1 MRTSVYRLIPLCF
14 AFVLNPLHAADRTWT
29 GNGNAPLWSI
39 AQNWDAAPVA
49 NDALRFGPASAG
61 LANTNDFPAD
71 TAFASI
77 TFLPTAPA
85 FSLAGNRITLG
96 GNIVN
101 QSPATQTLANDLRI
115 TATDRTLDTANG
127 PVLFSGAL
135 FYDVGTS
142 CTFKKSGTNEL
153 VFTGTTLTTNINHRF
168 ALDDGTL
175 RFMPGSRFHLVDTTG
190 DRNIF
195 RIGNVANKKAA
206 LIVEQGAD
214 VALGG
219 LTLQMNAASGSTG
232 TFDLLVDGSLA
243 LTGTDNTFG
252 DQTGN
257 RARIVVGETGSMTLP
272 SGWLHT
278 APRIPVIFDLNGG
291 NVWLANFSMVRSTDT
306 GSRVG
311 GRLDLNINAGTFL
324 VNGTFAWMSTS
335 WNDRTNVVTLGDGTL
350 GNAKLSTIAM
360 TRGNSSASAI
370 LNLNGGTLECR
381 AASANFL
388 SGLTR
393 VNLLVGGATVD
404 TQSNAVTITESILR
418 SPALSLDTRDGGLT
432 KLGTGALTFSG
443 ASLQFNGPLRVLDGS
458 LRISAAMLSDLE
470 EITLA
475 PGKTLSFRGS
485 YRQTLTPQR
494 LVLGDATTASRLD
507 LDVAADGSDCDT
519 LHIPAGGFVGK
530 LNLHLKQR
538 GATDIDFALP
548 GSYPLFTYA
557 TEPPDLTLLTHANRT
572 FGIVSSFS
580 ADRATK
586 TVYLTL
592 ATSTAETAWAS
603 TTGGDWEN
611 AANWTPAVPAGTPES
626 RARFWGAITA
636 PSTVTLSTDTRIG
649 GFSFNNSQS
658 YTLAGSGVLSLG
670 DQSGGGYFNADAG
683 SHTVNL
689 ALNLLNPVSVSV
701 PASQTITITGPVSG
715 AGAITKNGAGTL
727 ALTNANTFSG
737 GVTLNAGTLNIPGAD
752 TLGSGALTLAGGTA
766 AFPSG
771 GSLDLANPLRVQGNS
786 LLDLGTTAVTHADTL
801 AWVGAGTLTKHGT
814 GELRLA
820 GTGGASGTDRMF
832 NFRQGVTRLLSGASV
847 SLRGGS
853 RDVLQTTYSANGQTS
868 SLIIEPGARLDAGGI
883 RLMTGGSVGTSTVH
897 VAGGTLNFLDAEC
910 TIVNVTGGRGDL
922 LVTDSGSLYAAT
934 VGWFSLG
941 VNGLGTLT
949 VTDGTASLGRLTVG
963 GYGDSVGTGTRRG
976 TAQITVGTG
985 GTLEVR
991 DYLTW
996 ITDAQNLPSWIRLA
1010 GGRLVI
1016 PATSRSN
1023 ASTGTASL
1031 ILDGGTLDCSG
1042 TGTFVSANAPAPS
1055 LANFLYGTDAFRLGA
1070 DGATIDTR
1078 LHDVTILQP
1087 LAMES
1092 GTPAAAGLV
1101 KAGPGTLTLSG
1112 ANTFDAPVT
1121 VAAGTLVLPHLPAN
1135 ALSVAAGARLTPS
1148 AGSVRAESLTDATL
1162 AGGATLTLDLAASGS
1177 SDRLDVSG
1185 TLTLGAQVNL
1195 ALENQQPGT
1204 YTLFTYGTLSGDAS
1218 SLRVANPDP
1227 DLALALA
1234 DTGSAITL
1242 TVTANPNLTR
1252 WANDADGDWSAAA
1265 NWNPQSVPNGTSH
1278 TARFDLD
1285 FTAPRTVTLDL
1296 NATLGALLFDSA
1308 TAPFLAGNATLTFDN
1323 GTAPALLEAD
1333 QGTHVIGPALALAGE
1348 TAALIAPDATL
1359 TLAGNVSGAALH
1371 VSGGGTLA
1379 LAATNTAAL
1388 TAVSGATLLIG
1399 TEGAQQAPLLLDNAT
1414 LRSAAAATLADAVTF
1429 GPYGATVTPAPDT
1442 TLTLSGTLSGEGGLV
1457 KTGSSTL
1464 ALTGTPAYTG
1474 ATLADGGTLALAA
1487 PPAGPLTL
1495 GAGTLA
1501 YTGTDAS
1508 LPGYTVNLAAATNA
1522 AVLFTDAALTVTGP
1536 AQTLSGGFVKR
1547 GTGILAFT
1555 YPGAQTL
1562 GLANL
1567 GTVTQDSLL
1576 NIGPNGD
1583 APTQGFNPFTVSQGT
1598 VVLGAPG
1605 QLNTFA
1611 GNLAVGHYSTDAAG
1625 AETAAHLIIT
1635 GGTTLITGN
1644 LAVGRGNGNA
1654 VTAPAPLE
1662 SSVTVNDGTVT
1673 VGAFVLGHNGG
1684 NTAGFNARP
1693 SVTLNGGTVTAGQLN
1708 LAEHLGCVAAF
1719 TLNGGTLA
1727 VTDQIRV
1734 GHQTSFGGGG
1744 TATLTVNGGA
1754 LTTPNDINLGVTASA
1769 TGTLHL
1775 AGGLT
1780 AARNVATGSGTGRIL
1795 FDGGTLRLANGPMTG
1810 IETLVQAG
1818 GATFDVQSGRFT
1830 FACALTPGEA
1840 NDGGLTKVGAGML
1853 ALDTTSIAHTFT
1865 GPVTVQEGTLALR
1878 GSSPASPLPA
1888 GAALAV
1894 NPGAALHLSSELS
1907 TGPRTVAVSSLTLG
1921 ADAPAAPAA
1930 LACWLDANNRCDT
1943 LAVGGTPA
1951 LGNVA
1956 VALYQSGTLETALF
1970 NGEYPLITYT
1980 GDDPD
1985 ISGLSIA
1992 NPNPSRTYAFAVDSA
2007 NKRVTLTVSPAVGG
2021 DEAVWTRDGNG
2032 DWSVGANW
2040 EGGDAPVS
2048 STAPALFANV
2058 LTQDRTVTVDAPATL
2073 GGLTF
2078 DATNRYTLAGAETLT
2093 LAGNNTAIAL
2103 QRGSHTV
2110 AAPLAVAASGNVALR
2125 PTGNSLTL
2133 AAPVSGT
2140 GAALTLDTAGTVQIT
2155 NCAVA
2160 TAVTVNNGALR
2171 LQQGAQL
2178 TGTLRLNTGEVRAD
2192 GNAALDGTVELPP
2205 GNRSLRANSGAT
2217 LAVNGPIIGQG
2228 TLVKDDSG
2236 GTLELASAANTYA
2249 GGTLVTAGTLALR
2262 GGGTP
2267 GPGAVILQG
2276 GTLASSGDTPVAF
2289 SNPVGFTNST
2299 TVQADAPLTTSGPL
2313 SMPGPRSLT
2322 KEGANV
2328 WSIAGSLD
2336 VSGSSYYRFILRDGF
2351 VRFAPGAF
2359 FRMTGAEL
2367 VADQASGDA
2376 RQQFFVGNVN
2386 DRALGMIVEPGA
2398 EVILGSLGVQWS
2410 ASFTN
2415 STFTLLMN
2423 GGTFTLL
2430 GDQPLCLGDAGSMRI
2445 FVEINGGAWR
2455 TSSDTAWCDI
2465 GTRSPV
2471 QWVMNG
2477 GLVSFGRPAFGRM
2490 NGSGAGRLGGGTTL
2504 AINGGTFEAR
2514 EFFSWK
2520 STDDNTTT
2528 NTVTLGD
2535 GTPLQGR
2542 FSIPATQRYHNGGH
2556 VRLNLN
2562 GGVLETRGLTSAD
2575 ANLNGSLTDYLYGV
2589 NALNVLPGGAAFDTL
2604 TNSVTILQT
2613 LTAAPEGDGGLTKLG
2628 PGTLTLNAAVALT
2641 GQVTVAEG
2649 TLNARFTQAPGLA
2662 LLAGGVFDAS
2672 KSAALSQPAT
2682 FSRVSGSGVATN
2694 GTLAVTGLLSP
2705 GDAAGETALLR
2716 AENLT
2721 LHDAAT
2727 IRFDVSET
2735 ANDGFAVSGLLT
2747 AGNNGFIDFG
2757 REEGDE
2763 IDIPFTAVLGT
2774 YGTFS
2779 GGFSR
2784 WRSLNTG
2791 HPLRASLSTSIKAE
2805 NGVVTLNITY
2815 GGLILM
2821 LK

>member
-1 MRTSVYRLIPLCF
+1 MKTSFRHLSSLFCLLTCAASPL
-14 AFVLNPLHAADRTWT
+14 LAADRTWT
-29 GNGNAPLWSI
+29 GNGSAPLWSI
-39 AQNWDAAPVA
+39 AQNWDASPVA

-61 LANTNDFPAD
+61 LANTNDFASN
-71 TAFASI
+71 TAFADI

-101 QSPATQTLANDLRI
+101 QSPATQLLATDLRI
-115 TATDRTLDTANG
+115 TATDRVLDTANG
-127 PVLFSGAL
+127 PISFAGAL
-135 FYDVGTS
+135 FYDVSAVT
-142 CTFKKSGTNEL
+142 TVKKSGTNEL
-153 VFTGTTLTTNINHRF
+153 AFTGTTLTTNINHRF
-168 ALDDGTL
+168 ALDDGIL
-175 RFMPGSRFHLVDTTG
+175 RFTPGSRFHLVDTSS

-195 RIGNVANKKAA
+195 RIGNVANKKSAI
-206 LIVEQGAD
+206 IVEQGAD

-219 LTLQMNAASGSTG
+219 LTLQMSGVTGGTG
-232 TFDLLVDGSLA
+232 TFDLTVDGSLA
-243 LTGTDNTFG
+243 LTGLDNTFG

-257 RARIVVGETGSMTLP
+257 RARVVVGETGSLSLP
-272 SGWLHT
+272 TAGGWLHA
-278 APRIPVIFDLNGG
+278 APRIPVTFDLNGG

-306 GSRVG
+306 GGRVG
-311 GRLDLNINAGTFL
+311 GRLDLNINSGTFF

-335 WNDRTNVVTLGDGTL
+335 WNDRTNVVTLGNGML
-350 GNAKLSTIAM
+350 GNAKLSTVAM
-360 TRGNSSASAI
+360 TRGNTGATAI

-388 SGLTR
+388 SGLTQ
-393 VNLLVGGATVD
+393 VNLLVGGTTID
-404 TQSNAVTITESILR
+404 TLTNSVTITESILR
-418 SPALSLDTRDGGLT
+418 SPALSPDTRDGGLT
-432 KLGTGALTFSG
+432 KLGSGSLTFSG
-443 ASLQFNGPLRVLDGS
+443 ANLQFNGPLRVLDGS
-458 LRISAAMLSDLE
+458 LRISPAMLSDLE

-485 YRQTLTPQR
+485 HRQALTPR
-494 LVLGDATTASRLD
+494 LLTLGDATTASRLD
-507 LDVAADGSDCDT
+507 LDVASDGSDCDT

-538 GATDIDFALP
+538 GATDVDFALP
-548 GSYPLFTYA
+548 GSYPIFTYA
-557 TEPPDLTLLTHANRT
+557 TEPPNLALLTHANRT

-592 ATSTAETAWAS
+592 ATSTTETAWAS
-603 TTGGDWEN
+603 ATGGDWEN
-611 AANWTPAVPAGTPES
+611 ASNWTPAAPAGTPES

-649 GFSFNNSQS
+649 GLSFNNSQR
-658 YTLAGSGVLSLG
+658 YTLAGDATLSLG
-670 DQSGGGYFNADAG
+670 DQSNGGYLTADAG

-689 ALNLLNPVSVSV
+689 ALNLINPISVSV
-701 PASQTITITGPVSG
+701 PASQTLTLNGPVSG
-715 AGAITKNGAGTL
+715 AGAFTKTGAGTL

-737 GVTLNAGTLNIPGAD
+737 GVTLNAGTLAILDAGI
-752 TLGSGALTLAGGTA
+752 LGSGPLTLAGGTA
-766 AFPSG
+766 AITSG
-771 GSLDLANPLRVQGNS
+771 GALTLATPVNVQANTT
-786 LLDLGTTAVTHADTL
+786 LDLGAN
-801 AWVGAGTLTKHGT
+801 TLTSSGQLRWT
-814 GELRLA
+814 ADGLLTRQGSGEWRI
-820 GTGGASGTDRMF
+820 SGTADANGSNRQL
-832 NFRQGVTRLLSGASV
+832 NFRQGVTRLLSGAFV

-897 VAGGTLNFLDAEC
+897 VAGGTLNLLDAEC
-910 TIVNVTGGRGDL
+910 TIVNVTGGRGDI
-922 LVTDSGSLYAAT
+922 LVNSGGTLYAAT
-934 VGWFSLG
+934 AGFFSLG

-963 GYGDSVGTGTRRG
+963 GYADSVGTGTRRG

-1031 ILDGGTLDCSG
+1031 ILDGGTLECSG
-1042 TGTFVSANAPAPS
+1042 TGTHVSANAPAPS
-1055 LANFLYGTDAFRLGA
+1055 LENFLYGTDAFLLGA
-1070 DGATIDTR
+1070 AGATIDTR
-1078 LHDVTILQP
+1078 LHAVTILQP

-1092 GTPAAAGLV
+1092 GTPAAAGLT
-1101 KAGPGTLTLSG
+1101 KSGPGTLTLAG
-1112 ANTFDAPVT
+1112 ANTFNAPVT
-1121 VAAGTLVLPHLPAN
+1121 VAQGTLAIPTLPNN
-1135 ALSVAAGARLTPS
+1135 ALTVN
-1148 AGSVRAESLTDATL
+1148 
-1162 AGGATLTLDLAASGS
+1162 GGATLALSGGTDVSSAAFGDNATLALPLGSTLAASGALTFGPAVNI
-1177 SDRLDVSG
+1177 RLGGPAS
-1185 TLTLGAQVNL
+1185 TGA
-1195 ALENQQPGT
+1195 T
-1204 YTLFTYGTLSGDAS
+1204 TLFSYGSLSGNVAA
-1218 SLRVANPDP
+1218 LRVANPDP
-1227 DLALALA
+1227 DFIYTFA

-1242 TVTANPNLTR
+1242 TVTANPDLTR
-1252 WANDADGDWSAAA
+1252 WANDADGNWSAAA
-1265 NWNPQSVPNGTSH
+1265 NWDPQSVPNGIGH
-1278 TARFDLD
+1278 TARFDLG

-1296 NATLGALLFDSA
+1296 DATLGALLFDSA
-1308 TAPFLAGNATLTFDN
+1308 TAPLLAGSATLTLDN
-1323 GTAPALLEAD
+1323 GTTPAVLASER
-1333 QGTHVIGPALALAGE
+1333 GTPVIGPALALAGD
-1348 TAALIAPDATL
+1348 TSALIAPAATL

-1388 TAVSGATLLIG
+1388 TAVSGATLLLG
-1399 TEGAQQAPLLLDNAT
+1399 AEGAQQAPLALDNAT
-1414 LRSAAAATLADAVTF
+1414 LRSAADATLMNAITF

-1442 TLTLSGTLSGEGGLV
+1442 TLTLSGSLSGDGGLV
-1457 KTGSSTL
+1457 KTGASTL
-1464 ALTGTPAYTG
+1464 VLDTTPAYTG
-1474 ATLADGGTLALAA
+1474 TTVANGGTLALST

-1501 YTGTDAS
+1501 YTGADAS
-1508 LPGYTVNLAAATNA
+1508 LPGYTVNLAATNA
-1522 AVLFTDAALTVTGP
+1522 AVLLTDAAFTVTGP
-1536 AQTLSGGFVKR
+1536 VQTLSGGFVKR
-1547 GTGILAFT
+1547 GTGTLAFT
-1555 YPGAQTL
+1555 HPGAQTL

-1567 GTVTQDSLL
+1567 GAVTQDSLL
-1576 NIGPNGD
+1576 DIGPNGD

-1605 QLNTFA
+1605 QINTFA

-1625 AETAAHLIIT
+1625 AETAAHLVIT
-1635 GGTTLITGN
+1635 GGTTLISGN
-1644 LAVGRGNGNA
+1644 LAVGRGNGNT
-1654 VTAPAPLE
+1654 VTAPTPLE
-1662 SSVTVNDGTVT
+1662 STVT
-1673 VGAFVLGHNGG
+1673 VSGGTLTVGSLALGHNGG
-1684 NTAGFNARP
+1684 NTSGFNARP
-1693 SVTLNGGTVTAGQLN
+1693 SVTLSNAAVTSGQLN
-1708 LAEHLGCVAAF
+1708 LAEHLGSVASF
-1719 TLNGGTLA
+1719 TLNSGTLA

-1744 TATLTVNGGA
+1744 TATLTVNGGT

-1775 AGGLT
+1775 TGGLT
-1780 AARNVATGSGTGRIL
+1780 AARNVAVGSGTGNIL
-1795 FDGGTLRLANGPMTG
+1795 FDGGTLRLASGPMVNIQTR
-1810 IETLVQAG
+1810 VMAG
-1818 GATFDVQSGRFT
+1818 GAYIDVQSGRFT
-1830 FACALTPGEA
+1830 LACALTPGEA
-1840 NDGGLTKVGAGML
+1840 NDGGLTKTGAGML
-1853 ALDTTSIAHTFT
+1853 ALETSGIAHTFT
-1865 GPVTVQEGTLALR
+1865 GPVTVQEGILALR
-1878 GSSPASPLPA
+1878 GTSPASPLPA
-1888 GAALAV
+1888 GAALTV
-1894 NPGAALHLSSELS
+1894 SPGAALHLSSELS
-1907 TGPRTVAVSSLTLG
+1907 TEPRTVAVSSLTLG
-1921 ADAPAAPAA
+1921 TAAPAAPAA
-1930 LACWLDANNRCDT
+1930 LACWLDANNRCDA
-1943 LAVGGTPA
+1943 LAVSGTPA

-1956 VALYQSGTLETALF
+1956 VALYQSGTLDTALF
-1970 NGEYPLITYT
+1970 NGEYALITYT

-1985 ISGLSIA
+1985 ISGLSVA
-1992 NPNPSRTYAFAVDSA
+1992 NPNPSRTYTFAIDSA
-2007 NKRVTLTVSPAVGG
+2007 NKRVTLSVSPAVGG
-2021 DEAVWTRDGNG
+2021 DEAVWTRDDNG
-2032 DWSVGANW
+2032 DWSVGTNW
-2040 EGGDAPVS
+2040 ESGAAPVS
-2048 STAPALFANV
+2048 TAAPALFANV
-2058 LTQDRTVTVDAPATL
+2058 ISQDRTVTVDAPASL

-2093 LAGNNTAIAL
+2093 LSGGSAAIAL

-2110 AAPLAVAASGNVALR
+2110 AAPLAVAASGSVALR
-2125 PTGNSLTL
+2125 PNSNTLTL
-2133 AAPVSGT
+2133 AAPVSGAD
-2140 GAALTLDTAGTVQIT
+2140 AALTLDTAGTVQIT
-2155 NCAVA
+2155 NCTVG

-2178 TGTLRLNTGEVRAD
+2178 TGSLRLNAGEVRAD
-2192 GNAALDGTVELPP
+2192 GNATVAGAVELPP

-2217 LAVNGPIIGQG
+2217 LAVTGPVIGQG
-2228 TLVKDDSG
+2228 TLLKDDSG
-2236 GTLELASAANTYA
+2236 GTLELASAANAYS
-2249 GGTLVTAGTLALR
+2249 GGTLVSAGTLALR
-2262 GGGTP
+2262 GSGTP
-2267 GPGAVILQG
+2267 GPGPVVMTG
-2276 GTLASSGDTPVAF
+2276 GILASSGDTPVAF
-2289 SNPVGFTNST
+2289 ANPVGFTNST
-2299 TVQADAPLTTSGPL
+2299 TVQADAPLTTAGPL
-2313 SMPGPRSLT
+2313 AMPGPRSLT
-2322 KEGANV
+2322 KEGTNV
-2328 WSIAGSLD
+2328 WSVAGSLD
-2336 VSGSSYYRFILRDGF
+2336 VNGSSSYRFILRDGF
-2351 VRFAPGAF
+2351 VRFAPSAF

-2415 STFTLLMN
+2415 STFTILMN
-2423 GGTFTLL
+2423 GGDFTLL

-2445 FVEINGGAWR
+2445 FVEVNGGEWR

-2471 QWVMNG
+2471 QWVING

-2542 FSIPATQRYHNGGH
+2542 FSIPATRRYHNGGH
-2556 VRLNLN
+2556 VILNLN

-2575 ANLNGSLTDYLYGV
+2575 ANLNGSLADYLYGV
-2589 NALNVLPGGAAFDTL
+2589 NALNVLPGGAVFDTL
-2604 TNSVTILQT
+2604 TNSVTVLQT
-2613 LTAAPEGDGGLTKLG
+2613 LTTAPEGDGGLTKLG

-2662 LLAGGVFDAS
+2662 LLSGGVFDAS
-2672 KSAALSQPAT
+2672 KSAALSEPAT
-2682 FSRVSGSGVATN
+2682 FSRVSGSGLATN

-2705 GDAAGETALLR
+2705 GDAEGETALLR

-2727 IRFDVSET
+2727 IRFDTTEN

-2757 REEGDE
+2757 RADGDE

-2784 WRSLNTG
+2784 WKSVNTG
-2791 HPLRASLSTSIKAE
+2791 HPLRASLATGIKAE